1 MTRVLVTG
9 QNGYIGSVLAPM
21 LQDAG
26 HEVVG
31 LDSDYFDA
39 CRFGLAS
46 EATPRIEAYRRDMR
60 DLQPADVPV
69 CDAVMH
75 LAALSNDALGTLDPA
90 ITDAVNHRASVRLAE
105 MARAAG
111 ASRFIFSSSCS
122 LYGAAE
128 GDELLTEEASFNPV
142 TPYGRSKVDAE
153 AGIRGLATDDFS
165 PVYLRN
171 ATAYGP
177 SPRLRGDLVVNEL
190 VARAHLDGRV
200 QLNSDGMAWRPL
212 VHVEDIARAFIAAL
226 EAPREVVHNEAFN
239 VGASRENYTVREIAE
254 MVCDAVPDST
264 VTFGEGAGAD
274 KRSYRVSF
282 DKIAEA
288 LPAARPQWTLRQG
301 IQQLLQA
308 YRTHGITLAEIL
320 QTRYSRIAWLRAQQE
335 AGRLDEALRWLP
347 DAEAP
352 RASGAGTPAATAA
365 GEVR

>member
-9 QNGYIGSVLAPM
+9 QNGYIGSVLVPM
-21 LQDAG
+21 LQSAG
-26 HEVVG
+26 YDVVG
-31 LDSDYFDA
+31 LDSDYFESCRYGPVSDA
-39 CRFGLAS
+39 
-46 EATPRIEAYRRDMR
+46 EPHIEAVRRDMR
-60 DLQPADVPV
+60 DLEPSDVPA

-90 ITDAVNHRASVRLAE
+90 ITDAVNNRASVRLAE
-105 MARAAG
+105 IARDAG
-111 ASRFIFSSSCS
+111 AKRFIFSSSCS

-153 AGIRGLATDDFS
+153 AGLRGLATDDFS

-171 ATAYGP
+171 ATAYGL

-190 VARAHLDGRV
+190 VARAHLDGKV

-239 VGASRENYTVREIAE
+239 VGASSENYTVREIAE
-254 MVCDAVPDST
+254 MVCAAVPDST

-282 DKIAEA
+282 DKIAETI
-288 LPAARPQWTLRQG
+288 PAARPQWNLRQG
-301 IQQLLQA
+301 IEQLLEA
-308 YRTHGITLAEIL
+308 YRTHGITIEEIL

-335 AGRLDEALRWLP
+335 AGRLDETLRWLP
-347 DAEAP
+347 GAEQPESPVVA
-352 RASGAGTPAATAA
+352 ASNTAVA